1 MISASPQRVTC
12 HYYCFDPDY
21 LGGIGKYPWSYFS
34 FFTEAGNKSP
44 EEPIVSSEVLYL
56 ASVDNFRLPVSYLQI
71 LRTNSNSANLTS
83 NNK

>member
-1 MISASPQRVTC
+1 MEAVNETSEERIVSSEV
-12 HYYCFDPDY
+12 
-21 LGGIGKYPWSYFS
+21 S
-34 FFTEAGNKSP
+34 FH
-44 EEPIVSSEVLYL
+44 SSEVLYL